1 MARPASVRSFFRIAS
16 LGDALAGGGAL
27 LISTTLPYLS
37 RPVAMDTPEV
47 GQPLSREAVW
57 ARVVHIISDQM
68 QIDVPEIVPE
78 ARITQDLGI
87 D

>member
-1 MARPASVRSFFRIAS
+1 
-16 LGDALAGGGAL
+16 
-27 LISTTLPYLS
+27 
-37 RPVAMDTPEV
+37 MDTPEV